1 MLALLK
7 MRGNLIF
14 FSWEKLCYNKY
25 SEVIRMKALITGAS
39 SGIGLEMA
47 KYLANQKVELI
58 LVARNREKL
67 EALQEQLPTKTT
79 IIVTDL
85 SIEQKVKEL
94 YVLTKNENIDI
105 LINNAG
111 FGTCGDFDRGEL
123 AVDLPMI
130 ETNVKAVHILTK
142 TFLRDMLKKDKGYIL
157 NVASSAGFL
166 PGGPLM
172 ATYYAT
178 KSYVVSLTE
187 AIYYELKKRKSNV
200 SISCLCPGPVA
211 TNFNQV
217 AGVEFKLKAMSSEE
231 VAQYA
236 INEMLKKK
244 MLIIPG
250 FKMKCVKFFS
260 HFLSDKRLL
269 KMTYRI
275 QKKKINTKK
284 GN

>member
-1 MLALLK
+1 
-7 MRGNLIF
+7 
-14 FSWEKLCYNKY
+14 
-25 SEVIRMKALITGAS
+25 MKALITGAS

-47 KYLANQKVELI
+47 KYLASRKVELI
-58 LVARNREKL
+58 LVARSREKL
-67 EALQEQLPTKTT
+67 EKLQEQLNTKTT

-111 FGTCGDFDRGEL
+111 FGYCGDFDKGEL
-123 AVDLPMI
+123 TVDIPMI

-142 TFLRDMLKKDKGYIL
+142 AYLRDMIKKDSGYIL
-157 NVASSAGFL
+157 NVSSSAGFL

-178 KSYVVSLTE
+178 KSYVLSLTE
-187 AIYYELKKRKSNV
+187 AIYYELKRKKSNV
-200 SISCLCPGPVA
+200 SISCLCPGPVK
-211 TNFNQV
+211 TNFNMR
-217 AGVEFKLKAMSSEE
+217 ANVEFKVKAMSSRE
-231 VAQYA
+231 VAKYA
-236 INEMLKKK
+236 IDEMFKKK

-260 HFLSDKRLL
+260 HFLSDKSLL
-269 KMTYRI
+269 RKTYRI
-275 QKKKINTKK
+275 QYKKRKK
-284 GN
+284 